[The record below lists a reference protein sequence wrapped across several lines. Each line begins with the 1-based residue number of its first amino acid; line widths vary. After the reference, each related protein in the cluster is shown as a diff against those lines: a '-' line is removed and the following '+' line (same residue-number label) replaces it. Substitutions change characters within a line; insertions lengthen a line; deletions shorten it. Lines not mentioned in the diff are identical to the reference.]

1 MKLRGMRT
9 GFAQLVVATI
19 MLTAIN
25 AAPSCFGS
33 EIIVSVPDQELA
45 LVTRGKVVARYPI
58 STSKFGIGDQPGSY
72 RTPLGVMYVSGKVGD
87 GLPAGAVIKSRLA
100 TGEVLAP
107 NAPGRDPIVSR
118 VLWLRGKES
127 QNANARERC
136 IYIHGTAEESRIGKR
151 ASFGCVRMRS
161 RDVIALYGRVHI
173 GTPVTISDK
182 RLDELVP
189 EEEPTLLARQD

>member
-1 MKLRGMRT
+1 MRST
-9 GFAQLVVATI
+9 LSRVWLVGLALLLA
-19 MLTAIN
+19 MAGN
-25 AAPSCFGS
+25 ACASRFGS

-45 LVTRGKVVARYPI
+45 LVARGKVVARYPI

-87 GLPAGAVIKSRLA
+87 GLPAGAVIKSRIA

-161 RDVIALYGRVHI
+161 RDVIALYSRVHI
-173 GTPVTISDK
+173 GTQVTISDK
-182 RLDELVP
+182 RIDSLLP
-189 EEEPTLLARQD
+189 EEETTLLARQD